1 MISIQVYNE
10 IEYLSCHGNVS
21 ASGKQRTKGDRP

>member
-10 IEYLSCHGNVS
+10 IENLSCHGDVS
-21 ASGKQRTKGDRP
+21 ASGKQRTKDDRP

>member
-10 IEYLSCHGNVS
+10 IEYLSCHGNIS
-21 ASGKQRTKGDRP
+21 ASGTQRTKDERP

>member
-21 ASGKQRTKGDRP
+21 ASGKQRIKDDRP